1 MTSRIVCAVLW
12 AGFALIILTIWLTL
26 LHACDFGV
34 RPLFDLRYCRLQQA
48 SLPASL
54 LRETGRQRDLLQ
66 RLHEAGLHM
75 AGLPQCKARAALQ
88 PAIQTPAKEE
98 VQPAMD
104 ERRALT
110 LPKKSEDLEGC
121 WQSDNGDSNVYRDT
135 VASEFM
141 GKRRTCLCFDATG
154 RGRLLMLYS
163 TGARCTGP
171 LNARIEADRFSI
183 HFPEVPCTDRSAFV
197 QTDIYCSENGQGA
210 VTCEWHSRGKFPKTY
225 LREGYHRVGASFC
238 EGL

>member
-1 MTSRIVCAVLW
+1 MTSHIARAVPW
-12 AGFALIILTIWLTL
+12 AAFAIIILTIWLTL
-26 LHACDFGV
+26 LYACDLGV
-34 RPLFDLRYCRLQQA
+34 TPLFGLRYCRVPQA
-48 SLPASL
+48 SLPANL
-54 LRETGRQRDLLQ
+54 LRERERERDLRR

-75 AGLPQCKARAALQ
+75 AGLPRCKTQVTPQ

-98 VQPAMD
+98 VQPAKD

-121 WQSDNGDSNVYRDT
+121 WQSDNGDANVYRDT

-141 GKRRTCLCFDATG
+141 GKRRTCLCFDLMG

-163 TGARCTGP
+163 TGARCTGS

-183 HFPEVPCTDRSAFV
+183 HFPEVPCTDRSVFV

-210 VTCEWHSRGKFPKTY
+210 VSCEWHSRGKFPKTY
-225 LREGYHRVGASFC
+225 LGEGYHRVDASFC